1 VTADREATARVVFAA
16 RWAAALHAEA
26 GSDESPPDVAG
37 TQRLLGRFVDRL
49 ADALLGEP
57 FRPSAGHEVGAEL
70 FGARVGTDRFGATVA
85 CLASLPDALGFDRR
99 VTAERM
105 PVLLGALVSG
115 YTSALRACTLEELEA
130 HAVLQGGPTRAAR
143 ATAERA
149 QRDEAA
155 RYRAVLA
162 GVEVPVALCDPR
174 GRFVDANPAF
184 VDLLRHRVPYLRAH
198 TLFDLAHDEDAP
210 MLARVV
216 DRDLVHGRYRRVR
229 TEVRL
234 RRRRGSLICVP
245 LALSLTRDAA
255 GEPVY
260 LVCAATPRRASGE
273 LVTTATGPDGITLS
287 LLDIDPADVALEDD
301 APAGGTSRPSG
312 WGTDGTRDGTA
323 RPTRHGGYGPVG

>member
-1 VTADREATARVVFAA
+1 MTVGEITARVAFAA
-16 RWAAALHAEA
+16 RWTAALRPE
-26 GSDESPPDVAG
+26 GSPDGAPADVTG
-37 TQRLLGRFVDRL
+37 TERLLLRFVDRL
-49 ADALLGEP
+49 ADALLGDP
-57 FRPSAGHEVGAEL
+57 FQPGVGHEVGAEL
-70 FGARVGTDRFGATVA
+70 FGAHVGADPFGATVA
-85 CLASLPDALGFDRR
+85 CLASLPDALVPQPDGREVAPIDPR
-99 VTAERM
+99 VAAERM
-105 PVLLGALVSG
+105 PLLLGALVSG

-130 HAVLQGGPTRAAR
+130 HAADAGASRAAR
-143 ATAERA
+143 AARAVERERA
-149 QRDEAA
+149 LRDEAA

-162 GVEVPVALCDPR
+162 GVEVPVALCDPH

-198 TLFDLAHDEDAP
+198 TLFELAHEDDAP

-216 DRDLVHGRYRRVR
+216 DRDLVHGTYRRVR

-255 GEPVY
+255 GEPAY

-287 LLDIDPADVALEDD
+287 LLDSGHLPAVRLGDDPADVPLE
-301 APAGGTSRPSG
+301 
-312 WGTDGTRDGTA
+312 
-323 RPTRHGGYGPVG
+323 GGYGPVG

>member
-1 VTADREATARVVFAA
+1 MTADRETTARVEFAA
-16 RWAAALHAEA
+16 RWAAALSPEPGA
-26 GSDESPPDVAG
+26 GVPPADG
-37 TQRLLGRFVDRL
+37 TERLLLRFVDRL
-49 ADALLGEP
+49 ADALHGEP
-57 FRPSAGHEVGAEL
+57 FRPTAGHEVGAEL
-70 FGARVGTDRFGATVA
+70 FGARIGTDGFGATVA
-85 CLASLPDALGFDRR
+85 CLATLPAALGADPRRAGDRM
-99 VTAERM
+99 AL
-105 PVLLGALVSG
+105 LLGALVSG

-130 HAVLQGGPTRAAR
+130 HAAASGGLTREARAAVQ
-143 ATAERA
+143 RA

-155 RYRAVLA
+155 RYRALLA
-162 GVEVPVALCDPR
+162 GVEVPVALCDPK

-184 VDLLRHRVPYLRAH
+184 VDLLRHRVPYLRTQ

-234 RRRRGSLICVP
+234 RRRRGSLLCVP

-287 LLDIDPADVALEDD
+287 LLDIDPTDV
-301 APAGGTSRPSG
+301 PQ
-312 WGTDGTRDGTA
+312 
-323 RPTRHGGYGPVG
+323 

>member
-1 VTADREATARVVFAA
+1 MTADRESTARVVFAA
-16 RWAAALHAEA
+16 RWAAALYSEA
-26 GSDESPPDVAG
+26 SADGSPPDVVG
-37 TQRLLGRFVDRL
+37 IERLLSRFVERL
-49 ADALLGEP
+49 SDALLGEP
-57 FRPSAGHEVGAEL
+57 FRPGAGHEVGAEL
-70 FGARVGTDRFGATVA
+70 FGAHVGTDRFGATVG
-85 CLASLPDALGFDRR
+85 CLASLPDALGVDPR
-99 VTAERM
+99 VARERM

-130 HAVLQGGPTRAAR
+130 HAALRGGPTRATR
-143 ATAERA
+143 AAAERA

-184 VDLLRHRVPYLRAH
+184 VDLLRHRVQYLRTQ

-287 LLDIDPADVALEDD
+287 LLDIDPADVPL
-301 APAGGTSRPSG
+301 
-312 WGTDGTRDGTA
+312 RDGEA
-323 RPTRHGGYGPVG
+323 AESRADSAADGAASPTRHGGYGPVG